1 MLPLL
6 AILIITMIKD
16 GIEDYRRQ
24 QLDDGVNNSAVTR
37 LGDWRNVN
45 VPLYQR
51 SLISRI
57 FGLKGS
63 IPSPSSTTSSS
74 SKRQMRSKNVSK
86 GVRKLREKE
95 GALNT
100 DFLYVG
106 GAGGSMNS
114 DTDLAY
120 SDNNSSASLPNA
132 GRYIN
137 SLAEE
142 AEDEGDNNGNNE
154 LDILDSYSNIDGDSS
169 FVNLTSAST
178 LPSSTNGARAAG
190 GAGGRGRSGSLAQSM
205 ATSNRT
211 ILKTGVVDYDRQ
223 SPGTAKWER
232 TLWKKLEVGDV
243 VLLRE
248 NDQVPADMVV
258 LSTSDADGQCF
269 VETKNVGFSS
279 CAPLFQDFDWQLTNA
294 DYKKN
299 QSLLS
304 CFSLAGW
311 RNKSQATTSIKSNTR
326 DTT

>member
-57 FGLKGS
+57 FGLKSS
-63 IPSPSSTTSSS
+63 IPTPSSTSSSS

-106 GAGGSMNS
+106 GAGGSMKS

-120 SDNNSSASLPNA
+120 SDNNSNASLPNA

-142 AEDEGDNNGNNE
+142 AEDVGDNNGNNE

-169 FVNLTSAST
+169 FVNLTSTNT
-178 LPSSTNGARAAG
+178 LPSSTNGGRAAAA

-248 NDQVPADMVV
+248 NDQIPADMVV
-258 LSTSDADGQCF
+258 MSTSDTDGQCF
-269 VETKNVGFSS
+269 VETKNVGFFRR
-279 CAPLFQDFDWQLTNA
+279 AP
-294 DYKKN
+294 YKRIYKIC
-299 QSLLS
+299 LS
-304 CFSLAGW
+304 IPRS
-311 RNKSQATTSIKSNTR
+311 
-326 DTT
+326 